1 MKAFLNVRAR
11 FRGARRVLLGL
22 CLFLRGAMAG
32 GMRHRLLRIPL
43 PMHRML
49 LVFLLVFLPL
59 QSIWAAASPYCG
71 HESAPQASQHF
82 GHHVHEHQADAHQ
95 ADLHAADAKA
105 APAEAAHAGETS
117 DHRALTTS
125 GTVDM
130 DCHACHG
137 AGSGMVWSV
146 GAHALVVAVARPAG
160 HTAPVLVHPPLS
172 RPERPNWPPLA

>member
-1 MKAFLNVRAR
+1 MTGCM
-11 FRGARRVLLGL
+11 RG
-22 CLFLRGAMAG
+22 
-32 GMRHRLLRIPL
+32 RLLRIRL

-82 GHHVHEHQADAHQ
+82 GHHVHDHQT
-95 ADLHAADAKA
+95 DLHGDDAGT
-105 APAEAAHAGETS
+105 APAAAYAGETS
-117 DHRALTTS
+117 DHKALTSS

-137 AGSGMVWSV
+137 AGSGMVWSA
-146 GAHALVVAVARPAG
+146 GAQALVVAVARPAAQ
-160 HTAPVLVHPPLS
+160 TAPALVHPPLS
-172 RPERPNWPPLA
+172 RPERPNWPSLA

>member
-1 MKAFLNVRAR
+1 MRA
-11 FRGARRVLLGL
+11 
-22 CLFLRGAMAG
+22 
-32 GMRHRLLRIPL
+32 RLLRIPL

-82 GHHVHEHQADAHQ
+82 GHHVHDHQ
-95 ADLHAADAKA
+95 ADLHGDDADA
-105 APAEAAHAGETS
+105 APAAAYAGDTS
-117 DHRALTTS
+117 DHKALTSS

-137 AGSGMVWSV
+137 AGSGMVWSA
-146 GAHALVVAVARPAG
+146 GAQALVVAVALPRGPDS
-160 HTAPVLVHPPLS
+160 S
-172 RPERPNWPPLA
+172 RLGASPSFSPRTPQLAPLA